1 MNLLDS
7 AIGFISPRWGLQ
19 RAHARKVLRTYQ
31 GAESNR
37 LTGSKKPRNQSADSE
52 LLGPFGADAARAWAR
67 SFVRD
72 NAYACGVVETIATA
86 VIGCG
91 INAQS
96 MVEDESGRDLEAIN
110 DARDK
115 VWNEWCESCDIN
127 GELTFAEMQFLSL
140 REIVEAGEVLIRFV
154 PVGLTQGG
162 IMRPVPLALEMID
175 ADRLALDRDTWAY
188 RQTGNRV
195 IRGVEMDERGKPLA
209 YWIYPEH
216 PNSPYIAKN
225 RTPDRIDASE
235 ILHLYRKDRVG
246 QTRGVTWF
254 APVLSAIR
262 DLGVYID
269 NELQASAVA
278 SCFTAVIKTEGTAGG
293 LTPSTGDEVAD
304 DYGNA
309 LEYLEPGLVARL
321 RPGESIEGV
330 NPGRPNSA
338 AEPWINLM
346 VRNIGVGVGLG
357 YEKVSRDYSRT
368 TYSSA
373 RTAELEDRRRF
384 KRFQKFVIAHL
395 CQKVWDR
402 FCEAAASVNK
412 LTNDGMFPLLS
423 DLLDDRRSLTP
434 VSWQVPEWE
443 WVDPQNEQ
451 SASVSAIQNNMSTLQ
466 RECAKLGINWRDV
479 LRQRSK
485 EKQAEKDYSVQPL
498 DAAQVEAEIAATT
511 GEPLGTG
518 SLKGMGR
525 LDFKN
530 TEKAINDILF
540 GLQNGT
546 KTETQAKVLLSGLG
560 LADSEVV
567 ALLADVAD
575 DGVANGSAA
584 A

>member
-1 MNLLDS
+1 MNLLDA
-7 AIGFISPRWGLQ
+7 AIGVLSPQWALR

-37 LTGSKKPRNQSADSE
+37 LTGSKKPKNQSADSE

-86 VIGCG
+86 VVGCG
-91 INAQS
+91 IHAQS
-96 MVEDESGRDLEAIN
+96 MVEDADGNDVEAVN

-115 VWNEWCESCDIN
+115 AWNEWCEVCDIN
-127 GELTFAEMQFLSL
+127 GELNFAEIQFLAL
-140 REIVEAGEVLIRFV
+140 REIVESGEVLIRMRSV
-154 PVGLTQGG
+154 RLDG
-162 IMRPVPLALEMID
+162 RPVPLALEMID
-175 ADRLALDRDTWAY
+175 ADRLAIDRDTFAY
-188 RQTGNRV
+188 HETKNRV
-195 IRGVEMDERGKPLA
+195 IRGVEMTETGKPLA

-216 PNSPYIAKN
+216 PNSPYISRN
-225 RTPDRIDASE
+225 TTPIRVPADE

-246 QTRGVTWF
+246 QSRGVTWF
-254 APVLSAIR
+254 APVLNAIR

-278 SCFTAVIKTEGTAGG
+278 SCFTAVIKTDSPAGG
-293 LTPSTGDEVAD
+293 VAPGLGEESTD
-304 DYGNA
+304 DYGNS

-330 NPGRPNSA
+330 NPGRPNNA

-384 KRFQKFVIAHL
+384 KRFQQYIIAHL
-395 CQKVWDR
+395 CQPVWDR
-402 FCEAAASVNK
+402 FCESAANVGK
-412 LTNDGMFPLLS
+412 LTDGEAQFPILS
-423 DLLDDRRSLTP
+423 ELLDDRRSLTP
-434 VSWQVPEWE
+434 VTWQVPEWE

-451 SASVSAIQNNMSTLQ
+451 SAAVTAIQNNMSTLQ
-466 RECAKLGINWRDV
+466 RECAKLGINWRET
-479 LRQRSK
+479 LRQRAK
-485 EKQAEKDYSVQPL
+485 EKQAEQEYGVQPL
-498 DAAQVEAEIAATT
+498 ETQQVEAEVAVTT
-511 GEPLGTG
+511 GQPVGSG

-530 TEKAINDILF
+530 TDKAINDVLF

-560 LADSEVV
+560 LSDSEVT
-567 ALLADVAD
+567 ALLADAVD
-575 DGVANGSAA
+575 DGVLNGSAA
-584 A
+584 